1 MYKVLVLAELSL
13 GNALPVKTGGHFF
26 PALVSTDSSHQS
38 SSVNEA
44 ENEMEIEV
52 KMTCGPGARLPRR
65 SPPIQG
71 ATTRPYT
78 NYLLNIVR
86 Y

>member
-13 GNALPVKTGGHFF
+13 GNALPAKTGGHFF

-52 KMTCGPGARLPRR
+52 KMTCGPCAA
-65 SPPIQG
+65 PPPL
-71 ATTRPYT
+71 TPYSRGD
-78 NYLLNIVR
+78 NPALHQLSIKHCEI
-86 Y
+86 